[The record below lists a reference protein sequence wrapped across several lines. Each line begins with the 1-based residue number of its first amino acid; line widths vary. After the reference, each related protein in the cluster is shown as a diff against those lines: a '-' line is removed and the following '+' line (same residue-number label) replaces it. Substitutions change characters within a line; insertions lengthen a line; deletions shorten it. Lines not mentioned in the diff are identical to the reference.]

1 MINYIVFWRHG
12 RAVECTGL
20 ENQQGCKPFRG
31 SNPLASAM
39 KNPRVRFAPSPT
51 GYLHIGG
58 ARTALFNWLF
68 AKQNKGTFLLR
79 IEDTDLERSKSEYID
94 QITDALSWLNL
105 KWDEDIVLQSNNK
118 ARHEEMV
125 QKMLDN
131 GTAYRCFLQKDELDQ
146 LRQVSEQKKEIF
158 RVPQTY
164 RDLSKNEEQELL
176 NEKKSFTVRL
186 KVPEGETE
194 FTDLVYGTIKVQNKD
209 LDDFIIARS
218 DGSPTY
224 NFVVAID
231 DSDMS
236 ISHVVRGDDHLAN
249 TPKQILVYRA
259 LGLKEPI
266 FAHLPMILGSDKKR
280 LSKRHAATN
289 VQEYK
294 EKGFTAQAILN
305 YLSLL
310 GWNPDSDKE
319 IFSDNELIE
328 SFQFDQVQKK
338 SAVFDEKKLLWI
350 SQQHLTEMSVR
361 DAMNEIYKLNPD
373 WGDGLDWNYLKEIVK
388 LIKDRSKTIS
398 EIAEMSE
405 LFFQDSLEY
414 DQELISKTFKEE
426 SASITKDFKN
436 AIESTQKWDRS
447 EIENIF
453 DNLMTQHDVQI
464 GKVMKPIRVALTGIP
479 YGPGIFDLILLLGKE
494 MCLKRLRKLLSLLD

>member
-1 MINYIVFWRHG
+1 
-12 RAVECTGL
+12 
-20 ENQQGCKPFRG
+20 
-31 SNPLASAM
+31 M

-68 AKQNKGTFLLR
+68 AKQNNGKFLLR
-79 IEDTDLERSKSEYID
+79 IEDTDLERSKTEYID

-146 LRQVSEQKKEIF
+146 LRQNSEQKKEIF

-164 RDLSKNEEQELL
+164 RDLSKNEEQKMLSDG
-176 NEKKSFTVRL
+176 KSFTVRL
-186 KVPEGETE
+186 KIPEGETE

-224 NFVVAID
+224 NFVVAVD
-231 DSDMS
+231 DSDMN

-259 LGLKEPI
+259 LGLNEPI
-266 FAHLPMILGSDKKR
+266 FAHLPMILGPDKKR

-319 IFSDNELIE
+319 IFTDNELIE

-398 EIAEMSE
+398 EISEMSE
-405 LFFQDSLEY
+405 LFFQESLEY

-426 SASITKDFKN
+426 SISITKDFKN
-436 AIESTQKWDRS
+436 ALESCQEWNRN
-447 EIENIF
+447 EIEIIF
-453 DNLMTQHDVQI
+453 DNLMAQHDVQI

-479 YGPGIFDLILLLGKE
+479 FGPGIFDLILLLGKD
-494 MCLKRLRKLLSLLD
+494 MCLKRLRKLLSLVD

>member
-1 MINYIVFWRHG
+1 
-12 RAVECTGL
+12 
-20 ENQQGCKPFRG
+20 
-31 SNPLASAM
+31 M

-414 DQELISKTFKEE
+414 DKDLISKTFKEE

>member
-1 MINYIVFWRHG
+1 
-12 RAVECTGL
+12 
-20 ENQQGCKPFRG
+20 
-31 SNPLASAM
+31 M

-94 QITDALSWLNL
+94 QITDALLWLNL

-118 ARHEEMV
+118 ARHEKMV
-125 QKMLDN
+125 LKMLDN

-405 LFFQDSLEY
+405 LFFKDSLEY
-414 DQELISKTFKEE
+414 DQELISKTFREE

>member
-1 MINYIVFWRHG
+1 MN
-12 RAVECTGL
+12 
-20 ENQQGCKPFRG
+20 
-31 SNPLASAM
+31 
-39 KNPRVRFAPSPT
+39 NPRVRFAPSPT

-68 AKQNKGTFLLR
+68 AKQNKGKFLLR
-79 IEDTDLERSKSEYID
+79 IEDTDLERSKTEYID

-105 KWDEDIVLQSNNK
+105 DWDEDIVLQSNNK
-118 ARHEEMV
+118 ERHQEMV
-125 QKMLDN
+125 QKMLDSD
-131 GTAYRCFLQKDELDQ
+131 TAYRCFLQKDELDQ
-146 LRQVSEQKKEIF
+146 LRQASEQNKEIF

-164 RDLSKNEEQELL
+164 RDLSKNDEQKLL
-176 NEKKSFTVRL
+176 KQGKSFTVRL

-231 DSDMS
+231 DSDMN

-249 TPKQILVYRA
+249 TPKQILVYKA
-259 LGLKEPI
+259 LGLNEPI

-294 EKGFTAQAILN
+294 DKGFTAQIILN

-310 GWNPDSDKE
+310 GWNPDSEQE
-319 IFSDNELIE
+319 IFSKNELIE
-328 SFQFDQVQKK
+328 NFQFDQVQKK

-350 SQQHLTEMSVR
+350 SQQHLTGMSIR
-361 DAMNEIYKLNPD
+361 ENMNEIYKLNPD
-373 WGDGLDWNYLKEIVK
+373 WGDGLDLNYLKETVK
-388 LIKDRSKTIS
+388 LIKDRSKTIK
-398 EIAEMSE
+398 EIADMSE
-405 LFFQDSLEY
+405 LFFQKSLEY
-414 DQELISKTFKEE
+414 DQELLSKTFKEE
-426 SASITKDFKN
+426 SISITEDFKN
-436 AIESTQKWDRS
+436 ALESCQDWNRN
-447 EIENIF
+447 EIEQIF
-453 DNLMTQHDVQI
+453 DNLMSQHDVQI

-479 YGPGIFDLILLLGKE
+479 YGPGIFDLIILLGKD
-494 MCLKRLRKLLSLLD
+494 MCLKRLRKLLSLLN

>member
-1 MINYIVFWRHG
+1 
-12 RAVECTGL
+12 
-20 ENQQGCKPFRG
+20 
-31 SNPLASAM
+31 M

-68 AKQNKGTFLLR
+68 AKQNNGKFLLR
-79 IEDTDLERSKSEYID
+79 IEDTDLERSKAEYID

-105 KWDEDIVLQSNNK
+105 KWDEDIVLQSDNK

-146 LRQVSEQKKEIF
+146 LRQNSEQKKEIF

-164 RDLSKNEEQELL
+164 RDLSKNEEQKMLSDG
-176 NEKKSFTVRL
+176 KSFTVRL
-186 KVPEGETE
+186 KIPEGETE

-224 NFVVAID
+224 NFMVAVD
-231 DSDMS
+231 DSDMN

-259 LGLKEPI
+259 LGLNEPI
-266 FAHLPMILGSDKKR
+266 FAHLPMILGPDKKR

-319 IFSDNELIE
+319 IFTDNELIE

-388 LIKDRSKTIS
+388 LIKDRSKTIT
-398 EIAEMSE
+398 EISEMSE
-405 LFFQDSLEY
+405 LFFQESLEY

-426 SASITKDFKN
+426 SVSITKDFKN
-436 AIESTQKWDRS
+436 ALESCQEWNRN
-447 EIENIF
+447 EIEIIF
-453 DNLMTQHDVQI
+453 DNLMAQHDVQI

-479 YGPGIFDLILLLGKE
+479 FGPGIFDLILLLGKD
-494 MCLKRLRKLLSLLD
+494 MCLKRLRKLLSLVD

>member
-1 MINYIVFWRHG
+1 
-12 RAVECTGL
+12 
-20 ENQQGCKPFRG
+20 
-31 SNPLASAM
+31 M

-68 AKQNKGTFLLR
+68 AKQNNGKFLLR
-79 IEDTDLERSKSEYID
+79 IEDTDLERSKTEYID

-146 LRQVSEQKKEIF
+146 LRQNSEQKKEIF

-164 RDLSKNEEQELL
+164 RDLSKNEEQKMLSDG
-176 NEKKSFTVRL
+176 KSFTVRL
-186 KVPEGETE
+186 KIPEGETE

-224 NFVVAID
+224 NFVVAVD
-231 DSDMS
+231 DSDMN

-249 TPKQILVYRA
+249 TPKQILVYKA
-259 LGLKEPI
+259 LGLNEPI
-266 FAHLPMILGSDKKR
+266 FAHLPMILGPDKKR

-319 IFSDNELIE
+319 IFTDNELIE

-388 LIKDRSKTIS
+388 LIKDRSKTIT
-398 EIAEMSE
+398 EISEMSE
-405 LFFQDSLEY
+405 LFFQESLEY

-426 SASITKDFKN
+426 SVSITKDFKN
-436 AIESTQKWDRS
+436 ALESCQEWNRN
-447 EIENIF
+447 EIEIIF
-453 DNLMTQHDVQI
+453 DNLMAQHDVQI

-479 YGPGIFDLILLLGKE
+479 FGPGIFDLILLLGKD